1 MRDSKGQFVKGKR
14 LDRKWTEQRIHDEF
28 KVAVQQTIISLSDDI
43 ESPIIPPVQYFRTHP
58 EYGKICSAM
67 ANHGIN
73 RTSLYKQILDELNFP
88 YPEKKSGY
96 YAYDTVFRG
105 WYEFCGFCFIKAWGI
120 NIEPTVK
127 PFNDENYINDGHLT
141 DYDIHW
147 EHWGELNK
155 KNPQKVKLYN
165 ERNLKLLSTYNIEA
179 SKNNIFWFYN
189 DLKSKLIDMGVVINF
204 NENEGFNPLD
214 LVKGKTLRLKDIYNN
229 VKTFFGD
236 ENPRLNQ
243 MSSSLFYQVTRYF
256 GKFSDF
262 INFCNDNFKESWVY
276 QEKNMECG
284 DPEYCVNLMSD
295 FIKNIGRFPTAHEMR
310 NNGFQCVVDALH
322 KHGGTESFKRNLYEV
337 GNNFNLVYN
346 ILGNDTPY
354 DKTYDFRDENL
365 FEWSIKYITNKLG
378 EFPKYD
384 RELRRH
390 SEDDVCKFF
399 LMSFKQN
406 SRMTKYKSWGEFQK
420 KYFNNTS
427 SIDKQFKSKISY
439 EQYKEIRKLLD
450 CGEHT
455 QTKIIE
461 LTNSGWGTVG
471 RISRKEKRFNDYSDR
486 YKSECK

>member
-1 MRDSKGQFVKGKR
+1 MRDVKGQFLKGKR

-28 KVAVQQTIISLSDDI
+28 KTVVQETITLLSEDI
-43 ESPIIPPVQYFRTHP
+43 KSPVIPPVQYFRTHP

-67 ANHGIN
+67 GNHGIN

-96 YAYDTVFRG
+96 YAYGTVFRG

-155 KNPQKVKLYN
+155 KNPKKVKLYN
-165 ERNLKLLSTYNIEA
+165 DRNLKLLSTYNTEV

-189 DLKSKLIDMGVVINF
+189 DLKSKLIDMGIEINF
-204 NENEGFNPLD
+204 IENEGFNPLD

-229 VKTFFGD
+229 VKTFFGY
-236 ENPRLNQ
+236 ENPRINQ
-243 MSSSLFYQVTRYF
+243 MNSSLFHQVTNYF

-262 INFCNDNFKESWVY
+262 INFCNNNFGESWVY
-276 QEKNMECG
+276 QKKTFECNEV
-284 DPEYCVNLMSD
+284 EYCVDIMGDL
-295 FIKNIGRFPTAHEMR
+295 IKSLGKFPTAEEMR
-310 NNGFQCVVDALH
+310 NNGFDFVVSSLH
-322 KHGGTESFKRNLYEV
+322 KHGGTETFKRNLYEV

-346 ILGNDTPY
+346 VLGDNAPY
-354 DKTYDFRDENL
+354 DKMYDFRDKKL
-365 FEWSIKYITNKLG
+365 FEWAINYITNKLG
-378 EFPKYD
+378 EFPKYN
-384 RELRRH
+384 RTLRKH
-390 SEDDVCKFF
+390 WDDDVCRYF
-399 LMSFKQN
+399 LLSLNEN
-406 SRMTKYKSWGEFQK
+406 SRMTKYKSWGDFQK
-420 KYFNNTS
+420 SYFNNTS
-427 SIDKQFKSKISY
+427 SINKQFKSKMTY
-439 EQYKEIRKLLD
+439 DQYKEIRKLLD
-450 CGEHT
+450 SDKYT

-486 YKSECK
+486 YENEMK